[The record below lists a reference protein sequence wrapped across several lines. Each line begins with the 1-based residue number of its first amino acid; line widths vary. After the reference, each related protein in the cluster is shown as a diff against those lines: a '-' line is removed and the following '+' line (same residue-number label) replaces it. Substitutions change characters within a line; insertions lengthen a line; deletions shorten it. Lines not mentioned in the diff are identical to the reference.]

1 MKKTDQT
8 IKERIDELAGKLVTK
23 INAEAATAADT
34 RQMGIVYSHKTIG
47 YKVLI
52 YFGSG
57 LRQKNVMI
65 IDGIATTATTA
76 RGMYVLPKFSK
87 STMDIVD
94 EICALQN
101 EYKSGR
107 GLL

>member
-8 IKERIDELAGKLVTK
+8 IKERIDELAGKLTTK
-23 INAEAATAADT
+23 ISAEAAAADT
-34 RQMGIVYSHKTIG
+34 RQMGIVYSHKILG

-65 IDGIATTATTA
+65 IDGIATTA
-76 RGMYVLPKFSK
+76 GGKNELPKFSK
-87 STMDIVD
+87 ATMDIVD

-107 GLL
+107 RLL